1 MLKTKTKKSVQ
12 SLTLNQIIKIVESID
27 LKQLPMNEKSHELL
41 KKLFNKSNSLK
52 EKHEKI
58 SIAKEKA
65 YREYD
70 YENEQT
76 RSFSYYP
83 SKLIWRKKYQD

>member
-41 KKLFNKSNSLK
+41 K
-52 EKHEKI
+52 
-58 SIAKEKA
+58 
-65 YREYD
+65 
-70 YENEQT
+70 
-76 RSFSYYP
+76 SF
-83 SKLIWRKKYQD
+83 LIKVIH